1 MSTLYWQNR
10 RLTCAALEKLV
21 EAMPAAERQLVTH
34 LYLYGNELEELPGC
48 LASFT
53 KLTGYVKPLPAPPA
67 SVSPSSQPPP
77 AQQPAADSTRL
88 ARRPHTADK
97 VGGLFLRLPESH
109 THSHSLGLGGNQLQT
124 LPDWLGG
131 LTKLEK

>member
-1 MSTLYWQNR
+1 MSELDWENR
-10 RLTCAALEKLV
+10 GLTCAALEKLV

-53 KLTGYVKPLPAPPA
+53 KLALYVKPLLAPPA

-77 AQQPAADSTRL
+77 ARQPAADSTRL
-88 ARRPHTADK
+88 ARRPHQPQK
-97 VGGLFLRLPESH
+97 VGGLLLRLPEPH
-109 THSHSLGLGGNQLQT
+109 TFLSQSRPGPQ
-124 LPDWLGG
+124 PAA
-131 LTKLEK
+131 EFS